1 MNISRNI
8 FMMCYFLLK
17 RLRVT
22 LRAGQKSTKI
32 SRKIS
37 SAKELAAEEDKG
49 KLGKTEQGS
58 CQNHS
63 EGLFL
68 TQESAMQMVN
78 EIHQLLNML

>member
-1 MNISRNI
+1 
-8 FMMCYFLLK
+8 MMCYFLLK

-49 KLGKTEQGS
+49 KLGK
-58 CQNHS
+58 QNMAVAKITRKAC
-63 EGLFL
+63 F
-68 TQESAMQMVN
+68 
-78 EIHQLLNML
+78 

>member
-49 KLGKTEQGS
+49 KLGK
-58 CQNHS
+58 QNKAVATRIRHAD
-63 EGLFL
+63 GK
-68 TQESAMQMVN
+68 
-78 EIHQLLNML
+78 

>member
-8 FMMCYFLLK
+8 FMMCYCLLK

-49 KLGKTEQGS
+49 KLGK
-58 CQNHS
+58 QNKAVAKITRKAC
-63 EGLFL
+63 F
-68 TQESAMQMVN
+68 
-78 EIHQLLNML
+78 

>member
-49 KLGKTEQGS
+49 KLGK
-58 CQNHS
+58 QNKTVAKITRKAC
-63 EGLFL
+63 F
-68 TQESAMQMVN
+68 
-78 EIHQLLNML
+78 